1 MTPAGGRERTG
12 KRLLRLAPTIVGL
25 GLLVG
30 AFFGIRHE
38 LRNLHPNDIHK
49 ALAAIPTH
57 TVLLAAVLTVISY
70 GLLTFYDRL
79 ATIYAGAKVS
89 TPRVAFASF
98 CAYAL
103 AHSLGVP
110 ALSGAAVRLR
120 LYALWGLSPVQ
131 IGKLTAFCGL
141 TFGLGALVL
150 AGIVLAVEPS
160 SLPYIS
166 TYMPA
171 WALRGIAL
179 MLFALVVAYATLART
194 LGRAR
199 VFGHE
204 IELPGLRMALAQILL
219 ATVDVAFTALIF
231 FVLLPHPPGL
241 TYMRFLGVYLAAYSA
256 GLLANVPGGLGVFDT
271 GMLLGLARWLH
282 APAVLGGL
290 LIFRLYYY
298 VIPLFLAGGMFAGH
312 EVLVR
317 SKSPAGR
324 PASGTTSSWIQPE
337 VTVGLIT
344 GLVVLAAGLLL
355 SLGVLERGPAT
366 GRAGFDIADLIFG
379 ASQFAPSLLG
389 AALLVLALALNQRVR
404 LAWRAAI
411 LLLVAAAALAWIQ
424 GQPAW
429 IVGWLVA
436 TAAVLGP
443 FARLFRRR
451 ARLLAGPVNAPTALS
466 LVTLAVGIGVL
477 AAVAQRV
484 RAFAHAGIGPGN
496 GSFWG
501 IVASDDIPHG
511 VRASVGLATAIAL
524 LALWRLVRP
533 ARVAHDPWN
542 STTAARFAAIGGT
555 VPADADGIV
564 WGEGRGAAIAFR
576 RRGRVLLGLADPSG
590 ATADR
595 ASALRRLRDLAVE
608 EGRDLA
614 VLHASSTLAPV
625 YGELGLV
632 LLALDGEGYPAS
644 HLACAAEPDL
654 AGLLPLLHEAPAAPG
669 PAGST

>member
-1 MTPAGGRERTG
+1 MTASGGREGTG
-12 KRLLRLAPTIVGL
+12 RRLLRLAPTIVGL

-49 ALAAIPTH
+49 ALAAIPAH
-57 TVLLAAVLTVISY
+57 TVLLAAGLTVISY
-70 GLLTFYDRL
+70 ALLTFYDRL
-79 ATIYAGAKVS
+79 ATIYAGARVS

-150 AGIVLAVEPS
+150 AGIVLAAEPS
-160 SLPYIS
+160 SLPFIS
-166 TYMPA
+166 AYMPA
-171 WALRGIAL
+171 WALRGIAML
-179 MLFALVVAYATLART
+179 LFALVIAYATLART
-194 LGRAR
+194 MGRAR

-204 IELPGLRMALAQILL
+204 IELPGLRLALAQIVL

-231 FVLLPHPPGL
+231 FVLLPHASGL
-241 TYMRFLGVYLAAYSA
+241 TYLRFLGVYLAAYSA

-271 GMLLGLARWLH
+271 GMLLGLAPWLP
-282 APAVLGGL
+282 APEVLGGL

-317 SKSPAGR
+317 SKGLADR
-324 PASGTTSSWIQPE
+324 PASGPTSTWIQPE
-337 VTVGLIT
+337 IAVGLIT

-355 SLGVLERGPAT
+355 SLGALERASAA
-366 GRAGFDIADLIFG
+366 GRPGFDIADLIFG

-404 LAWRAAI
+404 LAWRTTI
-411 LLLVAAAALAWIQ
+411 LLLLAAAALTWVQ
-424 GQPAW
+424 GQPVW

-436 TAAVLGP
+436 TAGVLAP
-443 FARLFRRR
+443 FAWLFKRR
-451 ARLLAGPVNAPTALS
+451 ARLLAGPVDAPTALS
-466 LVTLAVGIGVL
+466 LVTLAIGIGVL
-477 AAVAQRV
+477 AAVAQQV
-484 RAFAHAGIGPGN
+484 RALAHAGIGQGH

-511 VRASVGLATAIAL
+511 VRASVGLATVIAL

-533 ARVAHDPWN
+533 ARVPHDPWN
-542 STTAARFAAIGGT
+542 STTAARFVAIGGSAPT
-555 VPADADGIV
+555 NADGIV

-590 ATADR
+590 AAADR

-614 VLHASSTLAPV
+614 VLRANSDLAPV

-632 LLALDGEGYPAS
+632 MLALDREGYPGRY
-644 HLACAAEPDL
+644 LACAAERDL
-654 AGLLPLLHEAPAAPG
+654 PALLPLLHESQAA
-669 PAGST
+669 